1 MECIKQINKLQK
13 DRILINRSTSTPCLS
28 QKQETSCYLCK
39 LFLLLFIWLFFFSKN
54 TENKKQ
60 AKRQTKACKKKDEQK
75 PSNLCLAVSDLYAV
89 CGFENNLSFV
99 QNYSTAI
106 DDASWSMDVD

>member
-28 QKQETSCYLCK
+28 QNK
-39 LFLLLFIWLFFFSKN
+39 LLLFIWLFFFSKN